1 MDALTRG
8 ITRHKRIVIAFFAAA
23 AIISAVFILGVRV
36 NYDLTDYLPEDAEST
51 TALNLMYSE
60 FGSGVPNTRV
70 MVQNLTLTEA
80 VEMKQRLAEAP
91 GVSGVMWLDDTQ
103 DLSTPVE
110 LMDEAV
116 LKQYWQDGTALYDV
130 TIDEGLESEAV
141 AAIYEITGPDGA
153 VSGNAAN
160 TASMQN
166 HVVSE
171 VVGILVIMV
180 PVTILILLLTT
191 TSWISP
197 FLFLMAIGIAVI
209 INMGTNAIFGE
220 ISFVTQSVSPI
231 MQLAVSLDY
240 AIFLLNSFGRHRE
253 EVPDSAEAMRL
264 AIRESFSS
272 IAASAA
278 TTLFGFMA
286 LMFMRFGIG
295 ADLGLNLV
303 KGIVLSYISVM
314 VFLPALSLACVKL
327 LDRTSHRQFVRTGSR
342 LGRFFVAI
350 RIPALILV
358 LLLVVP
364 CYLAQTRADFL
375 YGNGEPDERTDY
387 GRDTVLINETFG
399 VSNNLVILV
408 PRGDPGAEA
417 QLAAEL
423 EDIDHVT
430 SVLSYAGTVGAV
442 PEGFLDESIV
452 SQFYSDNYAR
462 IILYTDTAEEGD
474 EAFAVVERVRAAVR
488 SYYGESLVCGQSA
501 NLYDMR
507 DVVTA
512 DSTLV
517 NWIAIGF
524 IFLTLLVTFRS
535 LTLPFILLFVIEAA
549 IWINLAVPYF
559 TDMPLVYIGY
569 LVINTVQLGATID
582 YAILMTNGYL
592 SNRRLMPK
600 REAVVGTLSTNFESI
615 LTSGLILTTAGLCLG
630 LESSLEVVAELGI
643 LLARGTL
650 LSMAMVVLALPA
662 LLMIF
667 DPLTA
672 RLTHK
677 AGFFKA
683 PAIQKEANSHE
694 TQV

>member
-1 MDALTRG
+1 MDRLTRG
-8 ITRHKRIVIAFFAAA
+8 ITRHKRIVITFFLIVAVV
-23 AIISAVFILGVRV
+23 SAVLIPGVSV

-51 TALNLMYSE
+51 QALDLMYAE

-80 VEMKQRLAEAP
+80 AALKSELAAAP
-91 GVSGVMWLDDTQ
+91 GVSGVMWLDDVE

-110 LMDEAV
+110 LMDSATVE
-116 LKQYWQDGTALYDV
+116 QYWRDGTALYQV
-130 TIDEGLESEAV
+130 TIDEGRESEAV
-141 AAIYEITGPDGA
+141 AAIYEITGADGA
-153 VSGNAAN
+153 ISGNAAS

-166 HVVSE
+166 LVVSE
-171 VVGILVIMV
+171 VVGAACVLVPIIIIL
-180 PVTILILLLTT
+180 LLLTT

-197 FLFLMAIGIAVI
+197 ILFLLTIGVAVL
-209 INMGTNAIFGE
+209 INMGTNVVFGE

-231 MQLAVSLDY
+231 LQLAVSLDY

-253 EVPDSAEAMRL
+253 EVPTSEEAMRL

-295 ADLGLNLV
+295 SDLGLNLM
-303 KGIVLSYISVM
+303 KGIVLSYVSVM
-314 VFLPALSLACVKL
+314 VFLPALALACVKW
-327 LDRTSHRQFVRTGSR
+327 LDKTAHKQLIHTGKW
-342 LGRFFVAI
+342 LGKALVKV
-350 RIPALILV
+350 RIPALLLV
-358 LLLVVP
+358 LIIVVP
-364 CYLAQTRADFL
+364 CYLAQTQADFL
-375 YGNGEPDERTDY
+375 YGNGEPDTRTDY

-399 VSNNLVILV
+399 ESNALVLLV

-417 QLAAEL
+417 QLAGEL
-423 EDIDHVT
+423 DDIAHIT

-442 PEGFLDESIV
+442 PEGFLDSSIV

-462 IILYTDTAEEGD
+462 IIMYTDTSEEGD
-474 EAFAVVERVRAAVR
+474 EAFAVVEQVRAAAAK
-488 SYYGESLVCGQSA
+488 YYDESWLCGQSA

-512 DSTLV
+512 DSSLV
-517 NWIAIGF
+517 NWIAIAF
-524 IFLTLLVTFRS
+524 IYLTLLVTFKS
-535 LTLPFILLFVIEAA
+535 VTLPFILLFCIESA

-559 TDMPLVYIGY
+559 TGQPLVYIGY

-582 YAILMTNGYL
+582 YAILMTNGYTA
-592 SNRRLMPK
+592 NRRTMNK
-600 REAVVGTLSTNFESI
+600 REAVIATLNTNFESV
-615 LTSGLILTTAGLCLG
+615 LTSGLILTAAGLCLG
-630 LESSLEVVAELGI
+630 FESSLDVVAELGI
-643 LLARGTL
+643 LLARGTV

-662 LLMIF
+662 LLMLF

-672 RLTHK
+672 KLTYK
-677 AGFFKA
+677 AGFLKKTD
-683 PAIQKEANSHE
+683 KEV
-694 TQV
+694 TTK

>member
-8 ITRHKRIVIAFFAAA
+8 ITRHKKIVITLFVLCALV
-23 AIISAVFILGVRV
+23 SAVLILGVTV
-36 NYDLTDYLPEDAEST
+36 NFDLTDYLPEDAEST
-51 TALNLMYSE
+51 MALDLMYEE

-70 MVQNLTLTEA
+70 MVQNLTLTGA
-80 VEMKQRLAEAP
+80 VDMKHRIAEAP
-91 GVSGVMWLDDTQ
+91 GVSAVMWLDDTQ
-103 DLSTPVE
+103 DLSTPIE
-110 LMDEAV
+110 LMDEATV
-116 LKQYWQDGTALYDV
+116 EQYWRDGTAMYDV
-130 TIDEGLESEAV
+130 TIDEGRESEAV
-141 AAIYEITGPDGA
+141 AAIYEITGSDGA
-153 VSGNAAN
+153 ISGNAAN

-166 HVVSE
+166 LVVSE
-171 VVGILVIMV
+171 VVNILLIMV
-180 PVTILILLLTT
+180 PLAILILLVTT

-197 FLFLMAIGIAVI
+197 LLFLSAIGIAVI
-209 INMGTNAIFGE
+209 INMGTNVVFGE

-253 EVPDSAEAMRL
+253 EVATSEEAMRL

-278 TTLFGFMA
+278 TTLFGFLA

-314 VFLPALSLACVKL
+314 VFLPALALSCVKL
-327 LDRTSHRQFVRTGSR
+327 LDKTSHRQLIRTGKR
-342 LGRFFVAI
+342 LGKFFVTI

-358 LLLVVP
+358 LLCVVP

-375 YGNGEPDERTDY
+375 YGNGDPDPRTDY
-387 GRDTVLINETFG
+387 GRDTVLINDTFG

-417 QLAAEL
+417 NLAADL
-423 EDIDHVT
+423 ADIDHVT

-442 PEGFLDESIV
+442 PEGFLDEAIV

-462 IILYTDTAEEGD
+462 IILYTDTAEEGG
-474 EAFAVVERVRAAVR
+474 EAFAVVEQVRAAAD
-488 SYYGESLVCGQSA
+488 SYYDESWVCGQSA

-512 DSTLV
+512 DSAKV

-535 LTLPFILLFVIEAA
+535 LTLPFILLFCIEAA
-549 IWINLAVPYF
+549 IWINLSVPYF
-559 TDMPLVYIGY
+559 ADTPLVYIGF

-582 YAILMTNGYL
+582 YAILMTNGYI
-592 SNRRLMPK
+592 SNRRLMGK
-600 REAVVGTLSTNFESI
+600 REAVIGTLATNFESV
-615 LTSGLILTTAGLCLG
+615 LTSGAILMTAGLCLG
-630 LESSLEVVAELGI
+630 LISSLKVVAELGI
-643 LLARGTL
+643 LLARGTV

-662 LLMIF
+662 LLMLF

-672 RLTHK
+672 RLTMK
-677 AGFFKA
+677 AGFYKPDNA
-683 PAIQKEANSHE
+683 KKEAAP
-694 TQV
+694 Q

>member
-1 MDALTRG
+1 MDKLTRA
-8 ITRHKRIVIAFFAAA
+8 ITRHKKVVIAVFLAAML
-23 AIISAVFILGVRV
+23 ISAVLIAGVRV
-36 NYDLTDYLPEDAEST
+36 NFDLTDYLPADSEST
-51 TALNLMYSE
+51 IALDLMYDE

-70 MVQNLTLTEA
+70 MVPDLTLTEA
-80 VEMKQRLAEAP
+80 AALKRDIAAVE
-91 GVSGVMWLDDTQ
+91 GVSGVMWLDDVQ

-110 LMDEAV
+110 VMDEATV
-116 LKQYWQDGTALYDV
+116 EQYWRDGTAMYDV
-130 TIDEGLESEAV
+130 TIDEGMESRAV
-141 AAIYEITGPDGA
+141 AGIYELTDNKAAIG
-153 VSGNAAN
+153 GNAAN

-166 HVVSE
+166 LVVSE
-171 VVGILVIMV
+171 VVGILLIMV
-180 PVTILILLLTT
+180 PLAIVILLVTT

-197 FLFLMAIGIAVI
+197 FLFLSAIGVAVI
-209 INMGTNAIFGE
+209 INMGTNVFSGE

-240 AIFLLNSFGRHRE
+240 AIFLLNSFSRHRE
-253 EVPDSAEAMRL
+253 EVPTSEEAMRL
-264 AIRESFSS
+264 AIKESFSS

-295 ADLGLNLV
+295 ADLGINLV
-303 KGIVLSYISVM
+303 KGIILSYISVM
-314 VFLPALSLACVKL
+314 VFLPALSLACVKW
-327 LDRTSHRQFVRTGSR
+327 LDKSTHKPIIHPGKR
-342 LGRFFVAI
+342 LGKVFVAV

-358 LLLVVP
+358 LLMVVP

-375 YGNGEPDERTDY
+375 YGNGEPDPRTDY
-387 GRDTVLINETFG
+387 GRDTELINETFG

-408 PRGDPGAEA
+408 PRGNPGAEA
-417 QLAAEL
+417 QLASEL
-423 EDIDHVT
+423 ADINHVT

-452 SQFYSDNYAR
+452 SQFYSDDYAR

-474 EAFAVVERVRAAVR
+474 EAFAVVEQVRAAAR
-488 SYYGESLVCGQSA
+488 KYYSESWVCGQSA

-524 IFLTLLVTFRS
+524 IFLTLLVTFKS
-535 LTLPFILLFVIEAA
+535 LTLPFILIFVIESA
-549 IWINLAVPYF
+549 IWINLSVPYF
-559 TDMPLVYIGY
+559 SDTPLVYIGY

-582 YAILMTNGYL
+582 YAILMTNGYMA
-592 SNRRLMPK
+592 NRRTMGK
-600 REAVVGTLSTNFESI
+600 RLAVQNTLSTNFESV

-672 RLTHK
+672 KLTYK
-677 AGFFKA
+677 AGFLKKTD
-683 PAIQKEANSHE
+683 KEA
-694 TQV
+694 TDK

>member
-1 MDALTRG
+1 MDSLTRG
-8 ITRHKRIVIAFFAAA
+8 ITKHKKLVIAVFLIAMVL
-23 AIISAVFILGVRV
+23 SAVLILGVSV
-36 NYDLTDYLPEDAEST
+36 NYDLTDYLPEDSEST
-51 TALNLMYSE
+51 IALKLMYDE

-80 VEMKQRLAEAP
+80 AEMKDRIAEAP
-91 GVSGVMWLDDTQ
+91 GVSGVMWLDDVE

-110 LMDEAV
+110 LMDETTV
-116 LKQYWQDGTALYDV
+116 RQYWRDGSAMYDV
-130 TIDEGLESEAV
+130 TIDEGRESEAV

-153 VSGNAAN
+153 ISGNAAN

-166 HVVSE
+166 LVVSE
-171 VVGILVIMV
+171 VVNILLLMV
-180 PVTILILLLTT
+180 PLTILILLVTT

-197 FLFLMAIGIAVI
+197 ILFLLAIGVAVI
-209 INMGTNAIFGE
+209 INMGTNVVFGE

-231 MQLAVSLDY
+231 MQMAASLDY

-253 EVPDSAEAMRL
+253 EVHDSTEAMRL

-314 VFLPALSLACVKL
+314 VFFPALSLACVKL
-327 LDRTSHRQFVRTGSR
+327 LDKTAHKPLVHPGKR
-342 LGRFFVAI
+342 LGKFFVTI

-358 LLLVVP
+358 LLAVVP

-375 YGNGEPDERTDY
+375 YGNGEPDPRTDY
-387 GRDTVLINETFG
+387 GRDTVLINDTFG
-399 VSNNLVILV
+399 VSNNLVVLV

-417 QLAAEL
+417 QLAEEL
-423 EDIDHVT
+423 ADIDHVT

-474 EAFAVVERVRAAVR
+474 EAFTVVEEVRADVQK
-488 SYYGESLVCGQSA
+488 YYGESLVCGQSA

-535 LTLPFILLFVIEAA
+535 ATLPFILLFVIEAA
-549 IWINLAVPYF
+549 IWINLSVPYF
-559 TDMPLVYIGY
+559 MDMPLVYIGY

-582 YAILMTNGYL
+582 YAILMTNGYIA
-592 SNRRLMPK
+592 NRRLMPK
-600 REAVVGTLSTNFESI
+600 REAVTGTLSTNFESV

-630 LESSLEVVAELGI
+630 FVSSLEVVAELGI
-643 LLARGTL
+643 LLARGTI
-650 LSMAMVVLALPA
+650 LSMLMVVLALPA
-662 LLMIF
+662 LLMLF

-672 RLTHK
+672 RLTWK
-677 AGFFKA
+677 AGFLKT
-683 PAIQKEANSHE
+683 PHTEKEAK
-694 TQV
+694 TQ

>member
-1 MDALTRG
+1 MDSLIRG
-8 ITRHKRIVIAFFAAA
+8 IIKHKKLVIAVFLLAMLA
-23 AIISAVFILGVRV
+23 SAVLLLGVSV
-36 NYDLTDYLPEDAEST
+36 NYDLTDYLPEDSEST
-51 TALNLMYSE
+51 VALELMYDE
-60 FGSGVPNTRV
+60 FGSGVPNARV
-70 MVQNLTLTEA
+70 MVPELTLTEA
-80 VEMKQRLAEAP
+80 AALKRDIAAVE
-91 GVSGVMWLDDTQ
+91 GVSGVMWLDDVE

-110 LMDEAV
+110 LMDEATV
-116 LKQYWQDGTALYDV
+116 RQYWRDGAAMYDV
-130 TIDEGLESEAV
+130 TIDEGMESEAV
-141 AAIYEITGPDGA
+141 AAIYELTDGKAA
-153 VSGNAAN
+153 VGGNAAS

-166 HVVSE
+166 LVVSE
-171 VVGILVIMV
+171 VVGAALVLVPIIIL
-180 PVTILILLLTT
+180 LLLLTT

-197 FLFLMAIGIAVI
+197 ILFLLTIGVAVL
-209 INMGTNAIFGE
+209 INMGTNVFFGE

-240 AIFLLNSFGRHRE
+240 AIFLLNSFGRHRQ
-253 EVPDSAEAMRL
+253 EVPTSEEAMRL
-264 AIRESFSS
+264 AIKESFSS

-295 ADLGLNLV
+295 SDLGVNLV
-303 KGIVLSYISVM
+303 KGIVLSYVSVM
-314 VFLPALSLACVKL
+314 VFLPALSLACVKW
-327 LDRTSHRQFVRTGSR
+327 LDKSTHKPVIHPGKR
-342 LGRFFVAI
+342 LGKVFVAV
-350 RIPALILV
+350 RVPALILV
-358 LLLVVP
+358 LLMVLP

-375 YGNGEPDERTDY
+375 YGNGEPDTRTDY
-387 GRDTVLINETFG
+387 GRDTQIINETFG

-417 QLAAEL
+417 QLSAEL
-423 EDIDHVT
+423 EGIDHVT

-512 DSTLV
+512 DSALV

-549 IWINLAVPYF
+549 IWINLSVPYF

-643 LLARGTL
+643 LLARGTI

>member
-8 ITRHKRIVIAFFAAA
+8 ITRHKKIVITLFVLCALV
-23 AIISAVFILGVRV
+23 SAVLILGVTV
-36 NYDLTDYLPEDAEST
+36 NFDLTDYLPEDAEST
-51 TALNLMYSE
+51 MALDLMYEE

-70 MVQNLTLTEA
+70 MVQNLTLTGA
-80 VEMKQRLAEAP
+80 VDMKHRIAEAP
-91 GVSGVMWLDDTQ
+91 GVSAVMWLDDTQ
-103 DLSTPVE
+103 DLSTPIE
-110 LMDEAV
+110 LMDEAAV
-116 LKQYWQDGTALYDV
+116 EQYWRDGTAMYDV
-130 TIDEGLESEAV
+130 TIDEGRESEAV
-141 AAIYEITGPDGA
+141 AAIYEITGSDGA
-153 VSGNAAN
+153 ISGNAAN

-166 HVVSE
+166 LVVSE
-171 VVGILVIMV
+171 VVNILLIMV
-180 PVTILILLLTT
+180 PLAILILLVTT

-197 FLFLMAIGIAVI
+197 LLFLSAIGIAVI
-209 INMGTNAIFGE
+209 INMGTNIVFGE

-253 EVPDSAEAMRL
+253 EVATSEEAMRL

-278 TTLFGFMA
+278 TTLFGFLA

-314 VFLPALSLACVKL
+314 VFLPALALSCVKL
-327 LDRTSHRQFVRTGSR
+327 LDKTSHRQLIRTGKR
-342 LGRFFVAI
+342 LGKFFVTI

-358 LLLVVP
+358 LLCVVP

-375 YGNGEPDERTDY
+375 YGNGDPDPRTDY
-387 GRDTVLINETFG
+387 GRDTVLINDTFG

-417 QLAAEL
+417 NLAADL
-423 EDIDHVT
+423 ADIDHVT

-442 PEGFLDESIV
+442 PEGFLDEAIV

-462 IILYTDTAEEGD
+462 IILYTDTAEEGG
-474 EAFAVVERVRAAVR
+474 EAFAVVEQVRAAAD
-488 SYYGESLVCGQSA
+488 SYYDESWVCGQSA

-512 DSTLV
+512 DSAKV

-535 LTLPFILLFVIEAA
+535 LTLPFILLFCIEAA
-549 IWINLAVPYF
+549 IWINLSVPYF
-559 TDMPLVYIGY
+559 ADTPLVYIGF

-582 YAILMTNGYL
+582 YAILMTNGYI
-592 SNRRLMPK
+592 SNRRLMGK
-600 REAVVGTLSTNFESI
+600 REAVIGTLATNFESV
-615 LTSGLILTTAGLCLG
+615 LTSGAILMTAGLCLG
-630 LESSLEVVAELGI
+630 LVSSLKVVAELGI
-643 LLARGTL
+643 LLARGTV

-662 LLMIF
+662 LLMLF

-672 RLTHK
+672 RLTMK
-677 AGFFKA
+677 AGFYKPDNA
-683 PAIQKEANSHE
+683 KKEAAP
-694 TQV
+694 Q

>member
-23 AIISAVFILGVRV
+23 AIISAMFILGVRV

-80 VEMKQRLAEAP
+80 LEMKQRLAEAP

-314 VFLPALSLACVKL
+314 VFLPALSLACVRL

-417 QLAAEL
+417 KLAGEL
-423 EDIDHVT
+423 AGIDHVT

-474 EAFAVVERVRAAVR
+474 EAFAVVEQVRAAADK
-488 SYYGESLVCGQSA
+488 YYSESWVCGQSA

-524 IFLTLLVTFRS
+524 IFLTLLVTFKS
-535 LTLPFILLFVIEAA
+535 LTLPFVLLFVIETA

-592 SNRRLMPK
+592 ANRRTMNK
-600 REAVVGTLSTNFESI
+600 RLAVQSTLSTNFESV
-615 LTSGLILTTAGLCLG
+615 LTSGLILSAAGFCLG
-630 LESSLEVVAELGI
+630 FESSLEVVAELGI

-662 LLMIF
+662 LLMLF

-672 RLTHK
+672 RLTYK
-677 AGFFKA
+677 AGFLKK
-683 PAIQKEANSHE
+683 PDKEVT
-694 TQV
+694 TQ